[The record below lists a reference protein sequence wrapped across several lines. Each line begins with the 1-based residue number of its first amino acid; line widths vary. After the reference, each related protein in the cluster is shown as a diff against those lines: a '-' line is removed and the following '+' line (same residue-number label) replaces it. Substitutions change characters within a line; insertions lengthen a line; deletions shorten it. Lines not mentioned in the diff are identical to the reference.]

1 MRRMLSF
8 LDEAA
13 GRELILPV
21 TPPSY
26 TWDRGSRVET
36 VQLDQIGEV
45 NLPGAAMM
53 GSCTLE
59 VMLPARLYSFCNPGT
74 VPNPYIY
81 LEQLERWS
89 DAGTP
94 VRFLVS
100 GTPTN
105 ALVLIETTPYGER
118 DGTND
123 LYVTLNLRQYRK
135 PQVPVLSTS
144 GGGETGRDSSTGAA
158 RQRTYT
164 VAKGDTLW
172 GVAKKFYGDGQQR
185 RREKPQP
192 HLPGAGAHHPGV
204 RGPAVPH
211 GGQYQRGHGQRHQE
225 HLRRRHRDLEAESVM
240 CPIWTQRR
248 KRT

>member
-1 MRRMLSF
+1 MRRILSF

-26 TWDRGSRVET
+26 TWDRGNRVET
-36 VQLDQIGEV
+36 IQLDQIGEV
-45 NLPGAAMM
+45 NLPGATMM

-59 VMLPARLYSFCNPGT
+59 VILPARLYSFCNPGT

-164 VAKGDTLW
+164 VASGDTLW
-172 GVAKKFYGDGQQR
+172 GIAKKFYGDGSQYARIAAANSAAVKNPNLIYPGQVLTI
-185 RREKPQP
+185 PASGD
-192 HLPGAGAHHPGV
+192 LPSPM
-204 RGPAVPH
+204 PAST
-211 GGQYQRGHGQRHQE
+211 
-225 HLRRRHRDLEAESVM
+225 SVATANATKSTYDAATGT
-240 CPIWTQRR
+240 W
-248 KRT
+248 KLSL